1 MSEKRP
7 GSAPSFSRRLGDL
20 TRKNRFSA
28 HRRIFARKNRGRFA
42 AHWRAFAQ
50 SGARS
55 CPTSEIDLSRYLS
68 GMIAILIAA
77 GWSQTANAGDP
88 EDYPYV
94 RRLSETGSFTVSDIS
109 ANGSIAVGYSSTS
122 SGPRSFR
129 WDTASGGLFYV
140 NDMTGTSRGRAEKVN
155 ADGSVFIGTLS
166 SGQAFRWSA
175 STGAWNLGALG
186 ADRQSTA
193 RDVSDDG
200 SVVVGGSGANETQK
214 AFRWSAAT
222 GAMTALDM
230 PPDTVSSVAHAV
242 NADGS
247 VIVGQYYTAIGTHAF
262 RWTAATGIAHD
273 MGTLPGSF
281 DARAVAVSADGSL
294 VAGESRFVVDTPFDE
309 LEDRMSDGYTSSS
322 FPFSRDDFSFGSDII
337 SVDEWR
343 GFRWNAT
350 TGVMQPLGA
359 IGGRGGSSPYAMN
372 ADGSVIVGASQAGS
386 RQRGF
391 RWTEATGMV
400 SVEDWLRGN
409 GVTVV
414 ADFTHN
420 ATGVSADGNI
430 IVGQTKNNT
439 PYIARIVLAD
449 TGTVEP
455 RTNLSDVDTVT
466 STDSGS
472 SGRQPRG
479 IDLTGGSG
487 TSTTPSTSSGASSP
501 SSTSSTSPTSSTS
514 STPSTSSTSAQP
526 SGSSNAST
534 SPTTATSLAAPAST
548 ASIASAASAASAAPS
563 APSASSVSPPD
574 SAAKTGHS
582 VLPARSGIIDLDQ
595 YARTLAARPNAGI
608 GLDIANT
615 VLDGAHGAPMRSLL
629 EPGRQSFSIVS
640 DVGHNDGRD
649 TAGGFGVADI
659 GYGIGLEGDA
669 TARIAFG
676 GLYDQRDINTGGNFI
691 HRGFYIAP
699 EISMPLAGGLYAT
712 VGGYYAPGRMSIER
726 GYLNGGAMDYSR
738 GETDLNVWAAK
749 LRVDWLDAFSIGGW
763 KLTPYAGATYAK
775 AEMGAYAETGGAFPA
790 LFDASGEQSTI
801 IRAGL
806 DGVTDLS
813 DSIRIMARAEA
824 VYRLEKKTA
833 TTTGAIDGLM
843 GFSFSG
849 RDIDRFWLRGGI
861 GAEFDVAGGTA
872 SLNLNVTSEGGD
884 PDLWVRTG
892 WKITF

>member
-7 GSAPSFSRRLGDL
+7 GSGPFFSPRLGDL
-20 TRKNRFSA
+20 TRRNRFFA
-28 HRRIFARKNRGRFA
+28 HQRIFVRKKHGGGDTRL
-42 AHWRAFAQ
+42 RAFAQ
-50 SGARS
+50 SAAQS
-55 CPTSEIDLSRYLS
+55 CPTSAIDLSRYLS

-77 GWSQTANAGDP
+77 GWSGTANAADP

-109 ANGSIAVGYSSTS
+109 ANGSVAVGYSSTS

-140 NDMTGTSRGRAEKVN
+140 NDMTGSSRGRAEKVN

-175 STGAWNLGALG
+175 STGAWNLGTLG

-222 GAMTALDM
+222 GTMTALDM

-247 VIVGQYYTAIGTHAF
+247 VIVGQYYTAISTHAF
-262 RWTAATGIAHD
+262 RWTAAAGISND
-273 MGTLPGSF
+273 IGTLPGSS

-294 VAGESRFVVDTPFDE
+294 VAAESRFVVYTPFDE
-309 LEDRMSDGYTSSS
+309 LEDRMSDGDTSSS
-322 FPFSRDDFSFGSDII
+322 FPSFPDDISFGGDGLIA
-337 SVDEWR
+337 VDEWR

-350 TGVMQPLGA
+350 TGAIQPLGA
-359 IGGRGGSSPYAMN
+359 IGGSGGSSPYAMN
-372 ADGSVIVGASQAGS
+372 ADGSVIVGAAQSGS

-400 SVEDWLRGN
+400 SVEDWLRSN
-409 GVTVV
+409 GVTVL
-414 ADFTHN
+414 ADFTHT

-449 TGTVEP
+449 TGTSGP
-455 RTNLSDVDTVT
+455 STTLDDVDAVT
-466 STDSGS
+466 SGATGNG
-472 SGRQPRG
+472 GRQPRG
-479 IDLTGGSG
+479 IDLTSGSG
-487 TSTTPSTSSGASSP
+487 TSTPTSTSSGSPASSSSSA
-501 SSTSSTSPTSSTS
+501 SSTSSTSASRSSS
-514 STPSTSSTSAQP
+514 SGASTPSATTTSS
-526 SGSSNAST
+526 
-534 SPTTATSLAAPAST
+534 AAPAAG
-548 ASIASAASAASAAPS
+548 ASNAASAPPPASAAT
-563 APSASSVSPPD
+563 
-574 SAAKTGHS
+574 TGKS
-582 VLPARSGIIDLDQ
+582 VLAARSGIIDLDQ
-595 YARTLAARPNAGI
+595 YASTLAARPNAGV
-608 GLDIANT
+608 GLTIANT

-640 DVGHNDGRD
+640 DIGYNDGRD
-649 TAGGFGVADI
+649 AAGGFGIADI
-659 GYGIGLEGDA
+659 SYGIGLEGGA
-669 TARIAFG
+669 TARMSFG
-676 GLYDQRDINTGGNFI
+676 GLHDQRDIDTGGDFI
-691 HRGFYIAP
+691 HSGLYIAP
-699 EISMPLAGGLYAT
+699 EINLPLTGGLHAT
-712 VGGYYAPGRMSIER
+712 IGGYYASSRMAIER

-749 LRVDWLDAFSIGGW
+749 LRFDWLDALAVGEW
-763 KLTPYAGATYAK
+763 HLTPYGSLTYAK
-775 AEMGAYAETGGAFPA
+775 AKMAGYTETGGAFPA
-790 LFDASGEQSTI
+790 RFDANREQSTI

-813 DSIRIMARAEA
+813 DSIRLLTRAEA
-824 VYRLEKKTA
+824 GYRLEEKTGI
-833 TTTGAIDGLM
+833 TTGAIDGLM
-843 GFSFSG
+843 GFAFAG
-849 RDIDRFWLRGGI
+849 QDIDRVWLRGGL

-872 SLNLNVTSEGGD
+872 SLNLNITTEGND